1 MRTTITL
8 DDDVARAAKE
18 LARTTGRRL
27 GSVLSDLARRGLK
40 SEAVLATKG
49 GFPTFRV
56 SPDAEVIPADR
67 ARKLLEDDTL

>member
-27 GSVLSDLARRGLK
+27 GKVLSELARRGLR
-40 SEAVLATKG
+40 SDAGVATKS
-49 GFPTFRV
+49 GFPTFRI
-56 SPDAEVIPADR
+56 SPDAGVIPADR
-67 ARKLLEDDTL
+67 ARSLLEDDTL

>member
-1 MRTTITL
+1 MRTTVTL

-27 GSVLSDLARRGLK
+27 GKVLSDLARRGLTA
-40 SEAVLATKG
+40 EVPTGTKG

-56 SPDAEVIPADR
+56 PSDASVIPADR
-67 ARKLLEDDTL
+67 ARALMEDDTL